1 MTKTQKKTIFAI
13 YLNHKREIKMLLKRA
28 HVISLV
34 FFSFFTV
41 NLFAKKLTESQKKE
55 LWEKAQITVYD
66 DKGTPTGLY
75 QMEFIT
81 GSEDVTKATKSSWE
95 QAKKMLQNLVEKDFW
110 KQSVCGDAKEGLNT
124 AKCSFTDHGL
134 GQVPNDFRAMLRN
147 NKESEGTFGALPQKM
162 FNGCKFMG
170 NCAMRTAANIAFGTF
185 GLSYALIAPTVR
197 VLSRPLGALVQATI
211 PGTVVPV
218 AVYSWN
224 SAMWQILKRQDEPQD
239 RNSSA
244 LIYYT
249 KLNNAPRD

>member
-1 MTKTQKKTIFAI
+1 
-13 YLNHKREIKMLLKRA
+13 MLLKRA

-55 LWEKAQITVYD
+55 LWKKAQLTVYD
-66 DKGTPTGLY
+66 DNGNATGLFY
-75 QMEFIT
+75 MKFVR
-81 GSEDVTKATKSSWE
+81 GSENVKQEAKDSWKN
-95 QAKKMLQNLVEKDFW
+95 AKKMLQNLVEKDFW

-124 AKCSFTDHGL
+124 AKCSFTERGL

-170 NCAMRTAANIAFGTF
+170 NCAMRTAANIAVGTY

-211 PGTVVPV
+211 PGTLIPV

-224 SAMWQILKRQDEPQD
+224 SVMWQILKRQDEPQ
-239 RNSSA
+239 NTKSSL

-249 KLNNAPRD
+249 ELTSPRD